1 MRALLALGLCSLM
14 LLGCAAPGGPA
25 PQTQAVGFLP
35 YPPDPR
41 IRLEAGAEDHAA
53 RVHALLDAAVARV
66 ERVHGLPF
74 RAPPSVY
81 VCATAACFAR
91 LVKTPGLT
99 AAVVADNRLVLS
111 PRLFSVEADRLP
123 GILAHELSHVHLGQR
138 LGHYTP
144 WIPVWFHEGL
154 ATLVAEGG
162 GAEFASDADACT
174 AWRDGR
180 RVDFGRRDVP
190 GQRHR
195 AEAFGLS
202 IHEFYRQ
209 SWRAVELLRA
219 HDPVAFRRW
228 LSDLQEGTD
237 FHIAFADA
245 YNTDL
250 ATLLNSLLDS
260 IALAADPVTHE
271 GCAHPGPQGGHRHR

>member
-1 MRALLALGLCSLM
+1 MRTLLALGLCSYM
-14 LLGCAAPGGPA
+14 LLGCVTPDGPA
-25 PQTQAVGFLP
+25 PQTQAEGFRP
-35 YPPDPR
+35 YPSDPR
-41 IRLEAGAEDHAA
+41 IRLEEGASAHAA

-74 RAPPSVY
+74 RAPPNIH
-81 VCATAACFAR
+81 VCATVTCFTR

-111 PRLFSVEADRLP
+111 PRLFGVEADRLP

-138 LGHYTP
+138 LGHYSP

-154 ATLVAEGG
+154 ATAVAEGG
-162 GAEFASDADACT
+162 GAEFASDRATYT

-180 RVDFGRRDVP
+180 RIDFDRRDVP

-195 AEAFGLS
+195 AEAFGLD

-209 SWRAVELLRA
+209 AWCAVELLRA
-219 HDPVAFRRW
+219 HDPAAFRRW
-228 LSDLQEGTD
+228 LVALQEGAD

-250 ATLLNSLLDS
+250 AKLLNSQLDS
-260 IALAADPVTHE
+260 IALATEPASHE
-271 GCAHPGPQGGHRHR
+271 GCAHPGPQVGHRHR

>member
-1 MRALLALGLCSLM
+1 MRALLALGLGVA
-14 LLGCAAPGGPA
+14 LLNGCATPGVQVPL
-25 PQTQAVGFLP
+25 PQAEGFIPLAH
-35 YPPDPR
+35 DAR
-41 IRLEAGAEDHAA
+41 VWFEAGAQRHAE
-53 RVHALLDAAVARV
+53 RVHGLLDAAVVRV

-74 RAPPSVY
+74 RKPPTIY
-81 VCATAACFAR
+81 VCASTTCFSR

-111 PRLFSVEADRLP
+111 ARLFGVEAGRLP
-123 GILAHELSHVHLGQR
+123 DVLAHELSHVHLGQR
-138 LGHYTP
+138 LGHYSP

-162 GAEFASDADACT
+162 GAEFASDVAACA

-180 RVDFGRRDVP
+180 RVDFGRRDAP

-195 AEAFGLS
+195 AEAFGLG

-209 SWRAVELLRA
+209 SWRAVELLRVQ
-219 HDPVAFRRW
+219 DPSAFRRW
-228 LSDLQEGTD
+228 LVDLQEGRD

-250 ATLLNSLLDS
+250 ATLLNTLLDS
-260 IALAADPVTHE
+260 IAYAADPPSHE
-271 GCAHPGPQGGHRHR
+271 GCAHPGTQGGHRHR

>member
-1 MRALLALGLCSLM
+1 M
-14 LLGCAAPGGPA
+14 
-25 PQTQAVGFLP
+25 T

-41 IRLEAGAEDHAA
+41 IRLEAGAEAHAA
-53 RVHALLDAAVARV
+53 RVHALLDGAVARV

-74 RAPPSVY
+74 RAPPTVY

-91 LVKTPGLT
+91 QVKTPGLT

-111 PRLFSVEADRLP
+111 PRLFSVEAGRLP
-123 GILAHELSHVHLGQR
+123 DILAHELSHVHLGQR
-138 LGHYTP
+138 LGHFSP

-154 ATLVAEGG
+154 ATLVAAGG
-162 GAEFASDADACT
+162 GAEYASDRAACA

-195 AEAFGLS
+195 AEAFGLG

-219 HDPVAFRRW
+219 HDPAAFRRW
-228 LSDLQEGTD
+228 LIALQEGAD

-250 ATLLNSLLDS
+250 ATLLNTLFD
-260 IALAADPVTHE
+260 ALAADSVNRE
-271 GCAHPGPQGGHRHR
+271 GCAHPGPQGGYRHRQAPALGGL

>member
-1 MRALLALGLCSLM
+1 MRALLALGLCSLV
-14 LLGCAAPGGPA
+14 LLGCATTTGPA
-25 PQTQAVGFLP
+25 PHTLAEAFRQ
-35 YPPDPR
+35 YPLDPR
-41 IRLEAGAEDHAA
+41 IRLEEGAEGHAA
-53 RVHALLDAAVARV
+53 RVHALLDAAIARV

-74 RAPPSVY
+74 RAPPAVA

-154 ATLVAEGG
+154 ATLVADGG
-162 GAEFASDADACT
+162 GADLAGDRVACA
-174 AWRDGR
+174 AWRNGQ
-180 RVDFGRRDVP
+180 RVDFGRRDAP

-195 AEAFGLS
+195 ADAFGLS
-202 IHEFYRQ
+202 IHVFYRQ
-209 SWRAVELLRA
+209 SWRATERLRA
-219 HDPVAFRRW
+219 HDPQAFRRW
-228 LSDLQEGTD
+228 LIAIQEGAD
-237 FHIAFADA
+237 FSIAFADA
-245 YNTDL
+245 YNNDL
-250 ATLLNSLLDS
+250 V
-260 IALAADPVTHE
+260 ALVLRDLE
-271 GCAHPGPQGGHRHR
+271 DNLCRD